1 MIKIIEQDIIFLS
14 YDEPNAEKNYADLCN
29 KAPWAKRVHGVKGSD
44 AAHKACAKLSETE
57 YFEFDLELTEGENQL
72 EIELLN
78 KGFGDTTIDQDG
90 NIIDDLLLNIDSIE
104 IDEIDLGSLKWTLSD
119 YQPVYPERYKAEV
132 FRRGDNLPDSVKNC
146 VNLGWNG
153 KWVLPFT
160 SPFYIWLL
168 ENI

>member
-1 MIKIIEQDIIFLS
+1 
-14 YDEPNAEKNYADLCN
+14 
-29 KAPWAKRVHGVKGSD
+29 
-44 AAHKACAKLSETE
+44 
-57 YFEFDLELTEGENQL
+57 
-72 EIELLN
+72 
-78 KGFGDTTIDQDG
+78 
-90 NIIDDLLLNIDSIE
+90 
-104 IDEIDLGSLKWTLSD
+104 
-119 YQPVYPERYKAEV
+119 VYPERYKAEV